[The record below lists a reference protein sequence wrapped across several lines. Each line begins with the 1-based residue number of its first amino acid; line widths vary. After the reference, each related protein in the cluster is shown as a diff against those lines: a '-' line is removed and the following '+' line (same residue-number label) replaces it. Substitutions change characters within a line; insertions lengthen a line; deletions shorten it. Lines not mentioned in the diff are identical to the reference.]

1 MSLAG
6 YLKKY
11 YVDKSTYAALAGITT
26 QVLDRLIHIGATP
39 QATYVVRGDTISS
52 FVFGETSPIC
62 ATEGEYFHPG
72 CVRWVKMAVA
82 VSEESARSVVLQALE
97 EELHTGLSEPLIGG
111 YSLSKEAIENK
122 IDAFT
127 VYFLNGTF
135 GLCVS
140 DPSSGA
146 GIARKEML
154 QEYLAMITDNGRIS
168 SPEGISKDSLIRLI
182 EQYADAAMPFS
193 PAEFERSSRKRLVD
207 DLLDK
212 IS

>member
-1 MSLAG
+1 M
-6 YLKKY
+6 
-11 YVDKSTYAALAGITT
+11 
-26 QVLDRLIHIGATP
+26 
-39 QATYVVRGDTISS
+39 
-52 FVFGETSPIC
+52 
-62 ATEGEYFHPG
+62 
-72 CVRWVKMAVA
+72 
-82 VSEESARSVVLQALE
+82 
-97 EELHTGLSEPLIGG
+97 
-111 YSLSKEAIENK
+111 
-122 IDAFT
+122 
-127 VYFLNGTF
+127 
-135 GLCVS
+135 CVS